1 MSAHTTASALPAT
14 NETAL
19 SPLDV
24 AALRQDFPALHQTVH
39 GKPLVYLDNAA
50 SAQTPLSVIDAIR
63 KFYLEDR
70 SNIHRGV
77 HELSQR
83 ATNDYENARHEVQKF
98 LGAADT
104 SEIIYT
110 RGTTESINLVA
121 HSFGRSKVGEGD
133 EVVISAMEHHSN
145 IVPWQ
150 MLCEQ
155 QGAKLRVV
163 PINDAGEFLFEEYE
177 KLLNGRTRLV
187 AVGHVSNALGSVN
200 PVKEIIDA
208 AHARGIP
215 VLLDGAQAVPHMR
228 VDVRELDCEFYAL
241 SGHKMFG
248 PTGIG
253 ILYGKRALLEE
264 MPPYQSGG
272 DMIKSVSFDK
282 TVYNDLPYKFE
293 AGTPNI
299 ADSIGLGAAVR
310 YLKDVGMERIE
321 AHERSLLDYATECV
335 SAIDGVRLIGTA
347 RDKAGVLSF
356 VIEGVHPHDVGTI
369 LDRDGVAV
377 RAGHHCAQPVMD
389 RFGVAATTRAS
400 FAFYNTRE
408 EIDVLAASV
417 QKVKEIFA

>member
-1 MSAHTTASALPAT
+1 MTARSASVLPAT
-14 NETAL
+14 NEAAL
-19 SPLDV
+19 PPLDV
-24 AALRQDFPALHQTVH
+24 ASLRQDFPALHQTVH

-50 SAQTPLSVIDAIR
+50 SAQTPHAVIDAVR
-63 KFYLEDR
+63 RFYLEDR

-83 ATNDYENARHEVQKF
+83 ATNEYEDARVAIQRF

-121 HSFGRSKVGEGD
+121 HSFGRSRVGDGD
-133 EVVISAMEHHSN
+133 EVVISGMEHHSN

-150 MLCEQ
+150 ILCEER
-155 QGAKLRVV
+155 GANLRVV

-177 KLLNGRTRLV
+177 KLLSGRARLV
-187 AVGHVSNALGSVN
+187 AVNHVSNALGSVN
-200 PVKEIIDA
+200 PVKEIIEA

-215 VLLDGAQAVPHMR
+215 VLIDGAQAVPHMK

-241 SGHKMFG
+241 SGHKLFG

-264 MPPYQSGG
+264 MPPYQGGG
-272 DMIKSVSFDK
+272 DMIKSVSFEK

-299 ADSIGLGAAVR
+299 ADSIGLGAAVG
-310 YLKDVGMERIE
+310 YVNEVGLDRIE
-321 AHERSLLDYATECV
+321 AYEKSLLDYATECIA
-335 SAIDGVRLIGTA
+335 AIDGIRLIGTA
-347 RDKAGVLSF
+347 REKAGVLSF
-356 VIEGVHPHDVGTI
+356 VVDGVHPHDVGTI
-369 LDRDGVAV
+369 LDREGVAV

-408 EIDVLAASV
+408 EVDILAAAV
-417 QKVKEIFA
+417 GKVKEIFA